1 MLKRLNAFLDRCFL
15 PPPARVLTFRLA
27 IPVTLLL
34 PVPRLLYATLA
45 EGQPQPIAE
54 RQEHRAQID
63 HEQRTNRH
71 RLYPRGA
78 VRYAEPD
85 AEERVEA
92 MCQPE

>member
-1 MLKRLNAFLDRCFL
+1 MLKRLNAFLDRYLL
-15 PPPARVLTFRLA
+15 PPPARGPTSRLA
-27 IPVTLLL
+27 IPVTVL
-34 PVPRLLYATLA
+34 PPAPRLLYVTLA
-45 EGQPQPIAE
+45 EGQPKYIAE
-54 RQEHRAQID
+54 RQTRRAQID

-71 RLYPRGA
+71 RLHPRGA